1 MLNRPIDPIRKKWK
15 PAPPKA
21 QKALEASL
29 DGLSD
34 VEPRTMFGYA
44 CAFANGRLF
53 IGLHEAGLILKLP
66 EPERNRFREITGAA
80 IFEPFPGRPM
90 REYVIVPEPLLKSP
104 KKLRP
109 WVLISLAS
117 VLALPPKPARKPRRF
132 APGAPGNTAAKVK
145 PARARKR

>member
-1 MLNRPIDPIRKKWK
+1 MEAVLNPQVNPIKKKWK
-15 PAPPKA
+15 PAPPEA
-21 QKALEASL
+21 HQALNASL

-66 EPERNRFREITGAA
+66 EPERNRFREETGATV
-80 IFEPFPGRPM
+80 FEPFPGRPM
-90 REYVIVPEPLLKSP
+90 REYVVVPKALLKSP

-109 WVLISLAS
+109 WVLTSLAA
-117 VLALPPKPARKPRRF
+117 VLALPPKAARKPKRLGRPK
-132 APGAPGNTAAKVK
+132 ASGGAA
-145 PARARKR
+145 